1 MDEQQKQTILDLPKV
16 IAVGIA
22 SPIATILTSRFGIAG
37 TLIGLA
43 LSAVILTVL
52 ADVLKVY
59 LSRVPGAVTT
69 IPGGFRKRSSLRNLL
84 DRIRRPFSKFWSL
97 APARR
102 RSILI
107 GSIAVAGISFFVGL
121 SVVTALE
128 VGVGKSLSC
137 WVWDDCYAGSST
149 DYGGTVSVTGTL
161 PSILGGGQ
169 SVSSGASKVQPPSPQ
184 QPTPGAP
191 GSPSQPKGVPGSE
204 RPSSPQPGQWRS
216 PSGVPEGGKPQ
227 PNSSEASGEGEQQP
241 SSSEVSQE
249 DEQQSPVD
257 GSEGGDQR
265 PSLSGRSEEDEQRSP
280 AGGPEEDEWWSAAD
294 EAEQDERRNPV
305 DGSKRDQQQEDQS
318 NQPSSGSDRETREPP
333 APSAP

>member
-137 WVWDDCYAGSST
+137 WVWNDCSAWSST
-149 DYGGTVSVTGTL
+149 DDGETSVTGTL

-169 SVSSGASKVQPPSPQ
+169 SVSSDASKVQPPSPQ
-184 QPTPGAP
+184 QPAP
-191 GSPSQPKGVPGSE
+191 EASGSPSQPQGVPGSE
-204 RPSSPQPGQWRS
+204 QLPSSPQPGQRLS
-216 PSGVPEGGKPQ
+216 PSV
-227 PNSSEASGEGEQQP
+227 
-241 SSSEVSQE
+241 
-249 DEQQSPVD
+249 
-257 GSEGGDQR
+257 
-265 PSLSGRSEEDEQRSP
+265 
-280 AGGPEEDEWWSAAD
+280 
-294 EAEQDERRNPV
+294 
-305 DGSKRDQQQEDQS
+305 
-318 NQPSSGSDRETREPP
+318 
-333 APSAP
+333 